1 MKSSLVP
8 IACGTAL
15 ALMAGAAGSHWHSVR
30 SMTAL
35 AALLPENLQTPA
47 APSARPPAALP
58 DDSLVKEAKHFVAET
73 RREHV
78 APDRPAKPSHA
89 AAPASDADSR
99 MEKLLTLLESTVE
112 QNQELR
118 DQIAGTNRDLQELR
132 FQVDTYDGQFR
143 PLKVEEEPTI
153 YDDGSSGV
161 LPPLDTP

>member
-1 MKSSLVP
+1 MKPSLVP

-15 ALMAGAAGSHWHSVR
+15 ALMAGAAGSHWYSVR
-30 SMTAL
+30 GMTTL
-35 AALLPENLQTPA
+35 AALLPRDLE
-47 APSARPPAALP
+47 PSAGPERSPATLP
-58 DDSLVKEAKHFVAET
+58 DDGLAQEAKDFLAEA
-73 RREHV
+73 RRGHD
-78 APDRPAKPSHA
+78 APERPAKPS
-89 AAPASDADSR
+89 APLGDTDLR
-99 MEKLLTLLESTVE
+99 MEKLLTLLEGTVE

-143 PLKVEEEPTI
+143 PLKVEEEPNI

>member
-1 MKSSLVP
+1 MKSSLIP

-15 ALMAGAAGSHWHSVR
+15 TLMAGAAGAHWYSVR
-30 SMTAL
+30 GMVTL
-35 AALLPENLQTPA
+35 AALLPHDLQERD
-47 APSARPPAALP
+47 PSAPQELPLP
-58 DDSLVKEAKHFVAET
+58 DDSLAKEARNFLAE
-73 RREHV
+73 
-78 APDRPAKPSHA
+78 ARPAARP
-89 AAPASDADSR
+89 AAPPHDADSR

-143 PLKVEEEPTI
+143 PLKVEQESSY

>member
-1 MKSSLVP
+1 MKTSLVP
-8 IACGTAL
+8 ITCGTAL
-15 ALMAGAAGSHWHSVR
+15 ALMAGAAGSHWYSVR

-35 AALLPENLQTPA
+35 AALLPENLEAPA
-47 APSARPPAALP
+47 RSPRPPAALP
-58 DDSLVKEAKHFVAET
+58 DDGLAREAKNLLAEA
-73 RREHV
+73 RREQN
-78 APDRPAKPSHA
+78 APERPAKPSQA
-89 AAPASDADSR
+89 AAPRGDADSR

-143 PLKVEEEPTI
+143 PLKIEEEPTI